1 MRTIAAVDAGVVIL
15 AGGLGTRFGGLKQ
28 LVEVDSDG
36 AAIMD
41 ILLRRSAAA
50 GFSYGVVVV
59 APETEQAVRDHLER
73 MRATSGAPAMPIE
86 IAVQQ
91 LPTGRSQPMG
101 TAHAVLAARS
111 EVHSPFVVVNADDL
125 YPADAFVLAADH
137 LRTAPADEHAMVGFR
152 VARTL
157 TGNRPVSR
165 ALVQVDNARLVT
177 AREGTVVTDVGGL
190 RFETDA
196 SVLPLR
202 GDECVSMNMW
212 VFRDSVFAALA
223 DGVAAFIA
231 GGCVGEVFLP
241 DVVASIV
248 QAGKVVRVVISESA
262 CIGMT
267 HDEDIS
273 AIRAA
278 LG

>member
-1 MRTIAAVDAGVVIL
+1 MIL
-15 AGGLGTRFGGLKQ
+15 AAGLGSRFGGRKQ

-41 ILLRRSAAA
+41 ILLRRAAAA
-50 GFSYGVVVV
+50 GFSYAVVVV
-59 APETEQAVRDHLER
+59 APAMEGAVRAHLEL
-73 MRATSGAPAMPIE
+73 MRGAPGSHALSTE
-86 IAVQQ
+86 LAVQR
-91 LPTGRSQPMG
+91 LPAGRSRPLG
-101 TAHAVLAARS
+101 TADAVLAAR
-111 EVHSPFVVVNADDL
+111 EKVHGPFVVVNADDL

-137 LRTAPADEHAMVGFR
+137 LRTAAVDEHAMVGFR

-165 ALVQVDNARLVT
+165 ALVHVDNARLVT
-177 AREGTVVTDVGGL
+177 AREGTVVKDVDGL
-190 RFETDA
+190 WFETDA

-223 DGVAAFIA
+223 GGVAAFVA

-248 QAGKVVRVVISESA
+248 QSGEVVRVVISEST
-262 CIGMT
+262 CIGVT
-267 HDEDIS
+267 HDEDIV
-273 AIRAA
+273 AVRAA